1 MTRTVPADR
10 IEAIVGA
17 KRDPHRHIVR
27 AILGKNLAADVYILH
42 SADCLATGRPLTE
55 CPYSLSLGQRMS
67 LQRWAGFLDQPVY
80 ARIIQLGELV
90 PDGRV
95 S

>member
-1 MTRTVPADR
+1 MTRFRSAHAPCFSYGVSA
-10 IEAIVGA
+10 
-17 KRDPHRHIVR
+17 H
-27 AILGKNLAADVYILH
+27 LLADVYILH